1 MPKSYPEELAEWV
14 KKREA
19 TRPRQDKNVV
29 AFLALK
35 SDVQDAIAAGYS
47 LLTIWEH
54 LHEKGKIP
62 YRYETFL
69 KHVRR
74 HFKGQPPAVVD
85 GQPSTPPDP
94 PRPPA
99 AGKTAAP
106 RPQQPTKSTPPAPA
120 GFKFDSQ
127 PKKEDLL

>member
-1 MPKSYPEELAEWV
+1 MPKSYTEELAEWV

-29 AFLALK
+29 AFLAIK
-35 SDVQDAIAAGYS
+35 EDVQAAITAGYS

-54 LHEKGKIP
+54 LHEKGRIP

-74 HFKGQPPAVVD
+74 YIKG
-85 GQPSTPPDP
+85 
-94 PRPPA
+94 RPPVVG
-99 AGKTAAP
+99 AGIEPMKSNE
-106 RPQQPTKSTPPAPA
+106 PQPAPNKPVVKKQPA
-120 GFKFDSQ
+120 KPEAPSGFTFN
-127 PKKEDLL
+127 PIPNKEDLL

>member
-1 MPKSYPEELAEWV
+1 MPKTLTEELAEWV

-19 TRPRQDKNVV
+19 SRPRQDRNVV

-35 SDVQDAIAAGYS
+35 SHVEEAIQAGYS

-54 LHEKGKIP
+54 LHEKKKIS

-69 KHVRR
+69 RHVRR
-74 HFKGQPPAVVD
+74 YIKGLPARD
-85 GQPSTPPDP
+85 GQRPGRPTAPPPLPLQPVPRVP
-94 PRPPA
+94 PE
-99 AGKTAAP
+99 
-106 RPQQPTKSTPPAPA
+106 PT